1 MPDRALQPWHACTWR
16 PLYIPYKKPN
26 GEVAIKI
33 GIIKAKNTIQ
43 YDQDVVIKDKQG
55 NLLWEGKAGD
65 IARFTVDEPLQIEID
80 YLFKSFIL
88 YSYWAA
94 TGYGEIDPEKS
105 KKYNVST
112 NYRDIVWSV
121 AVIMHGFP
129 CFKFCLHNIFC
140 GDIYHIPACSHKS
153 FIARVISS
161 KKKGSGPAVETEDSS
176 FLISQNEMDHMT
188 KTV

>member
-1 MPDRALQPWHACTWR
+1 MD
-16 PLYIPYKKPN
+16 KKN

-33 GIIKAKNTIQ
+33 GIIKAKNKIQ

-80 YLFKSFIL
+80 YLFKLFIL

-105 KKYNVST
+105 KKYNVSI
-112 NYRDIVWSV
+112 NYRGIVWGV
-121 AVIMHGFP
+121 AVIMQTVD
-129 CFKFCLHNIFC
+129 IF
-140 GDIYHIPACSHKS
+140 
-153 FIARVISS
+153 
-161 KKKGSGPAVETEDSS
+161 DS
-176 FLISQNEMDHMT
+176 D
-188 KTV
+188 